1 MKTVKKALPLAI
13 GVLLAAGQ
21 AIAATT
27 ITFDEVPATTTDPT
41 IALVSFYAGAG
52 DPVAFNDTYV
62 SNALT
67 PGNNYLMNGY
77 ADGTGSSPATGTG
90 YDTFIGADKS
100 GVKFGSVTFDIAS
113 DYNFPATAAQNTT
126 LWVQA
131 YLGGVLVGSSSVT
144 VGDNKYH
151 LLSFADAGGFDRL
164 RIFDDLNSFNLGE
177 AFHIDNFAFED
188 WRQPCTGANCNP
200 VPEPA
205 TLLLLGAG
213 LVGTALTRRRKPV

>member
-1 MKTVKKALPLAI
+1 MKTVKKALPMAI
-13 GVLLAAGQ
+13 GALLAAGQ

-27 ITFDEVPATTTDPT
+27 INFNEVAVGTTDPV
-41 IALVSFYAGAG
+41 IALVSFYAG

-62 SNALT
+62 NDALT
-67 PGNNYLMNGY
+67 PLNNYLMNGI
-77 ADGTGSSPATGTG
+77 ADGSGSSPATG

-113 DYNFPATAAQNTT
+113 DYSFPATAARNTT

-144 VGDNKYH
+144 VGDNNYH

-164 RIFDDLNSFNLGE
+164 RIFDDLNNFSLAE
-177 AFHIDNFAFED
+177 AFHIDNFVFED